1 MAIYKVDSE
10 LLVDIKKCL
19 VNLKGEFKIGDS
31 ILSWSKR
38 RGKARKKSEKLIKLL
53 EDEYYI

>member
-1 MAIYKVDSE
+1 MAIYKINSE

-19 VNLKGEFKIGDS
+19 SESTGIVKPNES

-38 RGKARKKSEKLIKLL
+38 RNKARKKSEKLIKLL